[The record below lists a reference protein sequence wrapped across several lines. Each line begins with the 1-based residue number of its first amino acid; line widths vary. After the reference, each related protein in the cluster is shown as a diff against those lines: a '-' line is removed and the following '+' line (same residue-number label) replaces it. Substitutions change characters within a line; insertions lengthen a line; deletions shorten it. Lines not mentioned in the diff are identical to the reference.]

1 MNDKIMNKVSEFFN
15 TRLLSTVGDI
25 TIFQNDDGSYELF
38 NRYTIQKNPYGFKV
52 VHIYN
57 SDEKLFSSLKN
68 AVTWCVFENRKKYQK
83 AQRIE
88 YLDKMIAG
96 MDLNIEMHKKL
107 IKKSTDTEIK
117 LIYAAKLSDEQN
129 KKKIMLHEMS
139 GYIHE
144 SKALQTQKFDAKR

>member
-1 MNDKIMNKVSEFFN
+1 MNDKIINRVADFFN
-15 TRLLSTVGDI
+15 TRLLNTVGDI
-25 TIFQNDDGSYELF
+25 SIFQNDDGSYELF
-38 NRYTIQKNPYGFKV
+38 NRYV
-52 VHIYN
+52 VYKKPNGYLVTPIYN

-88 YLDKMIAG
+88 YLDKMITG
-96 MDLNIEMHKKL
+96 MDLNIEVHKRL
-107 IKKSTDTEIK
+107 IKKSTDIENK